1 MELKTLKMLTY
12 IILTSELTF
21 QFLLNLN
28 NFFFK
33 CFQFCYQFLVIA
45 LYNRA
50 TILQNIMKSVSEK
63 NTILSHYESK
73 HS

>member
-1 MELKTLKMLTY
+1 MELKILKMLTY

-33 CFQFCYQFLVIA
+33 CFQFCYQFLVIT

-50 TILQNIMKSVSEK
+50 TILQNIMKSVS
-63 NTILSHYESK
+63 
-73 HS
+73 

>member
-12 IILTSELTF
+12 IILTSERTF

-33 CFQFCYQFLVIA
+33 CF
-45 LYNRA
+45 
-50 TILQNIMKSVSEK
+50 
-63 NTILSHYESK
+63 
-73 HS
+73 

>member
-28 NFFFK
+28 NFFLK
-33 CFQFCYQFLVIA
+33 CFQFCHQFIVIT
-45 LYNRA
+45 LYNRV
-50 TILQNIMKSVSEK
+50 TTLQNIMKSVSWK
-63 NTILSHYESK
+63 NTSTTNFVTL
-73 HS
+73 